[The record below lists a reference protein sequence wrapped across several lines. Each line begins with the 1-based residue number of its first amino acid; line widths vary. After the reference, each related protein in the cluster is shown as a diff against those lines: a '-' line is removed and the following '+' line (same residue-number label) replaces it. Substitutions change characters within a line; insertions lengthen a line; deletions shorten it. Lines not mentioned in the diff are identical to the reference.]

1 MCLDAQEWM
10 KPVQPAG
17 RLSSLMQLLGLSPE
31 SKSDIAKEN
40 LLLYYSAVGK
50 DSLTMG
56 EKMRQ
61 TLFHE
66 ADAFFCPRRLWRYGN
81 RSGAC
86 TVGNYNDELAGSCDG
101 PLDGEDP
108 EENPGWNLIT
118 DHASLQSMTRLLRP
132 NEGSLEDV
140 AAAYFE
146 DYSS

>member
-1 MCLDAQEWM
+1 M

-66 ADAFFCPRRLWRYGN
+66 ADAFFCAGRLWSTETDQALVQ
-81 RSGAC
+81 SGI
-86 TVGNYNDELAGSCDG
+86 TMTMLAGSCDG